1 MKELDFLFLYEHKV
15 RELENLC
22 LIKYELDKRGYKT
35 EIRYIEDARNALA
48 VKPQIHAKVLCV
60 MACYNDQTLNWQ
72 AKEFV
77 TFDKIIDMQWE
88 NIVYP
93 GDEKE
98 KARIKIIP
106 ASGKRPYGYHGES
119 KMKNVCWMW
128 LRWIPGN

>member
-77 TFDKIIDMQWE
+77 TFDKIIDMHC
-88 NIVYP
+88 I
-93 GDEKE
+93 
-98 KARIKIIP
+98 
-106 ASGKRPYGYHGES
+106 SG
-119 KMKNVCWMW
+119 
-128 LRWIPGN
+128 